1 MLVPLPRGNITASP
15 AGAAEGTADPRSD
28 APETDPW
35 VPEPLRP
42 PGPLPRIPSGRGGTD
57 ASSPRGIGGQ
67 DWHRVWRARGA
78 RERLERSI
86 IGRAK
91 NVTLGKGG
99 RRAAGKHVSL
109 NPLPVCSPE
118 SPRHGVRLQQH
129 TRPRAD
135 DTHTRAR
142 THSHAPPR
150 VARCRLLPDF
160 PAPNSAPLG
169 RGHGLQSPSTGTTPP
184 AQLHTHTCRPYAAP
198 GGCREP
204 LSEAP
209 AAPRN
214 CLPSPLPDHSKS
226 PTSLAKA
233 NLPATKPGRRWRRS
247 LGYKRISENRY

>member
-1 MLVPLPRGNITASP
+1 MLVYSTNLVFSFLNDIYVWGARGRPPSREPVLVPLPRGNITASP

-109 NPLPVCSPE
+109 NPLPVCSPG

-142 THSHAPPR
+142 TLTR
-150 VARCRLLPDF
+150 
-160 PAPNSAPLG
+160 
-169 RGHGLQSPSTGTTPP
+169 
-184 AQLHTHTCRPYAAP
+184 
-198 GGCREP
+198 
-204 LSEAP
+204 P
-209 AAPRN
+209 AAS
-214 CLPSPLPDHSKS
+214 CTLQ
-226 PTSLAKA
+226 TSA
-233 NLPATKPGRRWRRS
+233 
-247 LGYKRISENRY
+247 